1 MKWVKRIEVAGRA
14 PRCIDESER
23 VRASPKCGKTS
34 ESPGVAR
41 MRKEWAEGKRK
52 GKGTKGN
59 EGDIS
64 KSPWDE
70 GKEKGTRRRAEGQG
84 E

>member
-1 MKWVKRIEVAGRA
+1 
-14 PRCIDESER
+14 
-23 VRASPKCGKTS
+23 
-34 ESPGVAR
+34 